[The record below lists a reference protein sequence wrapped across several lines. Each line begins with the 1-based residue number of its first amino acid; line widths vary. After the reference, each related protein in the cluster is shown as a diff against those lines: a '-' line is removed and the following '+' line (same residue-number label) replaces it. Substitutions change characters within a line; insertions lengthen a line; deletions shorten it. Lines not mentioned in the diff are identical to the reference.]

1 LIDLEPFGKQQ
12 SRQEFGSES
21 IREPENTCDKLN
33 HKLLLV
39 SNLDKVKIKKDKKL
53 KKTTKKPQIESIH
66 GRI

>member
-1 LIDLEPFGKQQ
+1 MDSEPFGKQQ

-21 IREPENTCDKLN
+21 FREPENTCEKLN

-39 SNLDKVKIKKDKKL
+39 SNLDKVRVKKDKKL
-53 KKTTKKPQIESIH
+53 KKSIKKPRIESIR